1 MSRTHIIIFAKAPAA
16 GLVKTRL
23 IPALGADGAARLA
36 KTMLRAT
43 IEEAS
48 AAGLGVPEL
57 CATPEP
63 GDAAWDGV
71 LPAAQLDWTDQ
82 GEGELG
88 ERLARAARRPLLAGK
103 RVLLIGSD
111 CPQLTSGRLRAAAA
125 ALDQHDAVIQPA
137 QDGGYALLG
146 LRRFDSSL
154 FEGISWSTPAVSGE
168 TLDRI
173 EALGWTVFVGDT
185 LRDVDRPE
193 DLEPMEAQS

>member
-1 MSRTHIIIFAKAPAA
+1 MSRTRIIIFAKAPTA

-57 CATPEP
+57 CATPSP
-63 GDAAWDGV
+63 GDAAWRGV
-71 LPAAQLDWTDQ
+71 LPPAPLDWTDQ
-82 GEGELG
+82 GGGDLG
-88 ERLARAARRPLLAGK
+88 ERLARAARRPLLAGH

-125 ALDQHDAVIQPA
+125 ALDEHDAVVQPA
-137 QDGGYALLG
+137 QDGGYVLLG
-146 LRRFDSSL
+146 LRRFDPSL
-154 FEGISWSTPAVSGE
+154 FEGIPWSTPAVAAE

-173 EALGWTVFVGDT
+173 AALGWTVFVGDT